1 MHTKWLTCVDRARVY
16 KICQYCFNCD
26 STKNV
31 FTRNWKVTLSV
42 LDRICEQPNLKRR
55 KAMLLSGTI
64 SIKKQTR
71 CWKEVAVIFSSS
83 VSLTGIILH
92 SVFCLYFVSYYM
104 LPLTGKAMI
113 LLFKI
118 SKFLYLFCIVHPL
131 FNSVSDI
138 LLWCHLVWESQKF
151 LLVTVRN
158 DLFKWWGY
166 PLGII
171 GTRSILKIYI

>member
-1 MHTKWLTCVDRARVY
+1 MFLIFVKCLLWYTSVLFLFTLCHTVIHVISMFKDMHTKWLTCVDRARVY

-92 SVFCLYFVSYYM
+92 SVFCLYFVS
-104 LPLTGKAMI
+104 
-113 LLFKI
+113 
-118 SKFLYLFCIVHPL
+118 LYAAAYR
-131 FNSVSDI
+131 
-138 LLWCHLVWESQKF
+138 KG
-151 LLVTVRN
+151 N
-158 DLFKWWGY
+158 DFTLQN
-166 PLGII
+166 
-171 GTRSILKIYI
+171 

>member
-1 MHTKWLTCVDRARVY
+1 
-16 KICQYCFNCD
+16 
-26 STKNV
+26 
-31 FTRNWKVTLSV
+31 
-42 LDRICEQPNLKRR
+42 
-55 KAMLLSGTI
+55 MLLSGTI

-83 VSLTGIILH
+83 VSLTGRILH

-151 LLVTVRN
+151 LYVTVRN
-158 DLFKWWGY
+158 DLFNDYMMGISSWYYWYPVNIKNIYLRVNISRTIEYLRYWLFGY
-166 PLGII
+166 I
-171 GTRSILKIYI
+171 